1 MTTSFKKLLA
11 AKLAAGTHPKNVH
24 SGIAAM
30 LVMLLMMASSCHKF
44 DHPDCDDCDCLSK
57 DYKQTNL
64 VSDTAGFGAGRIDA
78 NLVNAWGIAVGSNGA
93 FWISANGTGQSVIY
107 DKDGNALR
115 GPVFIPSPSGHGAG
129 APTGVV
135 FNSSTSFGGARF
147 IFATENGTL
156 VSWKSGDSG
165 VIKADRSP
173 FDAVYK
179 GITIASDSGKLYIYA
194 TNFHNGTVDVF
205 DTAFHYIAYKQ
216 FRDPNIPADFAPFN
230 IKNIDGSLFVTYA
243 KQKLPDRHDDQAGP
257 GNGYINIFRPNGSLV
272 RRFASQGTLNS
283 PWGITEGCSGG
294 LGDDV
299 ILVGN
304 FGDGR
309 INAYKENGTFLG
321 QLKKGNAPLKIDGLW
336 AIESRI
342 TGTGNK
348 IFFTAGPTE
357 ESHGLF
363 GYILKN

>member
-1 MTTSFKKLLA
+1 
-11 AKLAAGTHPKNVH
+11 
-24 SGIAAM
+24 M

-64 VSDTAGFGAGRIDA
+64 VSDTAGFGAGRIDL

-107 DKDGNALR
+107 DKDGNQLR
-115 GPVFIPSPSGHGAG
+115 GPVFIPSPSGKGAG

-135 FNSSTSFGGARF
+135 FNSSSSFGGARF
-147 IFATENGTL
+147 IFATEDGTI

-165 VIKADRSP
+165 VIKADRSA
-173 FDAVYK
+173 FNAVYK

-216 FRDPNIPADFAPFN
+216 FRDPNIPNDFAPFN

-283 PWGITEGCSGG
+283 PWGITEGCNGE

-309 INAYKENGTFLG
+309 INAYNERGTFLG
-321 QLKKGNAPLKIDGLW
+321 QLRKGNAPLKIDGLW
-336 AIESRI
+336 AIESHI

-363 GYILKN
+363 GYILRN